1 MDEAAAVVA
10 EPTAEQAPAAEPEKR
25 EPVNPRNFAERM
37 RQLGYEKRDEEQKAK
52 AEPDEEAEAAEEPAK
67 PKPKVVD
74 ADPELEQL
82 KQLAQKKGYVIDGE
96 KVSLEEYQ
104 KFRDHKRKWHESTQ
118 AQLKAERDKLE
129 AEKKELLGEVEWA
142 KQVKAARAAGD
153 LDKLAQLHGW
163 KDYNDQQQ
171 EAINR
176 FADPNYARLR
186 ELERAHEERAAAEK
200 KAADDAAAQQ
210 QATEQQQVIQTYCQ
224 GLSKKMGESKD
235 PLVKEFH
242 DNPEFVWAI
251 YQIQLEH
258 WDGQT
263 TIDPEQ
269 AVKNAARGASRTI
282 RENMKAQYERLKR
295 AADAGAFGAPEQ
307 PKPKVIPP
315 KTKAPATPRAEASGR
330 GKWGSD
336 TDFRKHAM
344 ERLTEAIEE
353 DRRNGIV

>member
-37 RQLGYEKRDEEQKAK
+37 RQLGYEKRDEEQKA
-52 AEPDEEAEAAEEPAK
+52 EPEEEAEEPAK

-74 ADPELEQL
+74 TDPELEQL

-104 KFRDHKRKWHESTQ
+104 KFREHKRKWHESTQ

-142 KQVKAARAAGD
+142 RQVKAARESGD

-176 FADPNYARLR
+176 FADPNYKRLR

-200 KAADDAAAQQ
+200 KAREEQEQ
-210 QATEQQQVIQTYCQ
+210 QAKTAEQQRVVQNYCE
-224 GLSKKMGESKD
+224 GLAKQMSESKD
-235 PLVKEFH
+235 PLIATFA
-242 DNPEFVWAI
+242 DNSEFVWAI

-258 WDGQT
+258 WDGST
-263 TIDPEQ
+263 TVTPEQ
-269 AVKNAARGASRTI
+269 AIKIAARGASRTV
-282 RENMKAQYERLKR
+282 RENMKAQYERLKK
-295 AADAGAFGAPEQ
+295 AAEAGAFGELEP
-307 PKPKVIPP
+307 PKPKLIPP

-353 DRRNGIV
+353 DRRNGVA